1 MKKIYLIDFKA
12 AWCSYFALK
21 GQTQD
26 FDIYSINEMTKQ
38 IQKYPFFHSCLLI
51 VEDAWRYLREATQRF
66 QRFPASKYF
75 KSALGASRGVTS
87 GETPSICIQWQELN
101 FMETPRHVTQ
111 NTQGAAT
118 RMHCKASLI
127 HGQWMGRV
135 KTTASVFMYLNGWK
149 HHQISVGVCYIS
161 TF

>member
-101 FMETPRHVTQ
+101 FMEMSRGQRHAMSLKT
-111 NTQGAAT
+111 
-118 RMHCKASLI
+118 HKALLPECIVRLPSYTDNE
-127 HGQWMGRV
+127 WDV
-135 KTTASVFMYLNGWK
+135 WK
-149 HHQISVGVCYIS
+149 QQHLCSWTLMVENIIK
-161 TF
+161 